1 MSPDL
6 PGDWFHGLVGDLYF
20 PGNWRVSL
28 PEKSKRRHVP
38 QDSWEPR
45 RVAHSCGPNEAEATV
60 VNGKSAWGTYC
71 PPLHLKTQQNR
82 NWVGPQGLA
91 SLSTPSLAPCC
102 LPFLPQNSRRL
113 ASGQTQTEFS
123 LLSVLSLLWLILEI
137 WSWPLTFPSP
147 AFAPFWFLLLFLI
160 CWMSFVCQVSF
171 PIVVG
176 IFVLFYFVLRQVFN
190 SPGCLLQGELNS
202 CFSCFLTFNV
212 LKPQAYTTAPT
223 CLVFKVFFCSAGMN
237 PEPCPC

>member
-20 PGNWRVSL
+20 PGNWKVSL

-102 LPFLPQNSRRL
+102 LPFLPQNNRRL

-123 LLSVLSLLWLILEI
+123 LLSSFPSFPSCG
-137 WSWPLTFPSP
+137 WSWRFGVGLWPFPPLPLP
-147 AFAPFWFLLLFLI
+147 LFDF
-160 CWMSFVCQVSF
+160 CC
-171 PIVVG
+171 
-176 IFVLFYFVLRQVFN
+176 
-190 SPGCLLQGELNS
+190 
-202 CFSCFLTFNV
+202 CF
-212 LKPQAYTTAPT
+212 
-223 CLVFKVFFCSAGMN
+223 
-237 PEPCPC
+237 